1 MLKLNVNQEKQ
12 LTFEVQIGGVQSE
25 QVSSYLRIEIDD
37 IEYGF
42 PAVVGRESIT
52 VNLPP
57 LRTVTARKIKEGEEV
72 QVKLEIIAD
81 GNYLTP
87 WQDTFRLSNPLVIE
101 AKIVDAE
108 FNPAPAFR
116 TKLVTEG
123 KRGDQKQGV
132 SLERVEESEA
142 LKYEHDEDALTEKI
156 VNKLAEKLSGNKSKV
171 ITEKHKEPDDDEE
184 PGDKAKGDEEPDGD
198 EVEEYIERPAPNR
211 PQGGFGS
218 IGGKSTSGGLGSI
231 KGRPREAKKISPK
244 DLLDMTEADVYAYM
258 DRAGTRNAQVQKLV
272 YEQAELA
279 AKSSKPYK
287 VLAQVVKLIKT
298 RK

>member
-156 VNKLAEKLSGNKSKV
+156 VNKLAEKLSGNQVKP
-171 ITEKHKEPDDDEE
+171 ITEKH
-184 PGDKAKGDEEPDGD
+184 EEPDGD

-218 IGGKSTSGGLGSI
+218 IGGKSTSGGFGSI